1 MTNNLR
7 PFLNLL
13 AIYILFVMF
22 FAWML
27 YGCSAEYHMKKAVD
41 KGYVMSVKIDTFR
54 VPYLVNVQIKG
65 KDTTLIMYKD
75 SIVPKLVTEYK
86 TKWMYRF
93 DNKRFA
99 DSLAHIRA
107 MYEDS
112 LRNALKSNKIETKHE
127 GKVIKQKT
135 KQTQSE
141 NKNGFAD
148 SMKWVALSILG
159 IGLIILL
166 FIVIRALKRYILLN
180 G

>member
-22 FAWML
+22 FAWIL
-27 YGCSAEYHMKKAVD
+27 YGCSAEYHMKRAID

-75 SIVPKLVTEYK
+75 SIVPQLVTEYK

-112 LRNALKSNKIETKHE
+112 LRNALKSKKIEAKHDVKVKRQTR
-127 GKVIKQKT
+127 KVI
-135 KQTQSE
+135 QSE

-148 SMKWVALSILG
+148 TMKWIAIILFL
-159 IGLIILL
+159 LIIAYFL
-166 FIVIRALKRYILLN
+166 FKWELKDKSN

>member
-1 MTNNLR
+1 MTSNLR
-7 PFLNLL
+7 PFLNILF
-13 AIYILFVMF
+13 IYILFVMF
-22 FAWML
+22 FAWIL

-41 KGYVMSVKIDTFR
+41 KGYVMSVKIDTLKI
-54 VPYLVNVQIKG
+54 PYLVNLKVKG
-65 KDTTLIMYKD
+65 KDTTLIQYKD
-75 SIVPKLVTEYK
+75 SLIYQTQTEYIA
-86 TKWMYRF
+86 KWRYRF

-107 MYEDS
+107 MYQDS
-112 LRNALKSNKIETKHE
+112 LKNALKSQKVEARKDNKTKKQTR
-127 GKVIKQKT
+127 KVI
-135 KQTQSE
+135 QSE

-159 IGLIILL
+159 IGFIILL